1 MTTSKQPFDLI
12 YDQEIRQHLAAIKRK
27 HHSLIRQTITEQLT
41 YEPNIETR
49 NRKPL
54 TSSAEFG
61 EATWEIRFGPNNRF
75 RVFYRTDDSKQE
87 VRILAVGVKKRNQL
101 WIGGERF
108 EL

>member
-1 MTTSKQPFDLI
+1 MTTPKQSFDLI
-12 YDQEIRQHLAAIKRK
+12 YDQEIRQHLAAIERK
-27 HHSLIRQTITEQLT
+27 HHSFIRQTITQQLT

-61 EATWEIRFGPNNRF
+61 EVTWEIRFGPNNRF
-75 RVFYRTDDSKQE
+75 RVFYRTEESKQE
-87 VRILAVGVKKRNQL
+87 VRVLAIGVKNRNQL

>member
-1 MTTSKQPFDLI
+1 MAASKQPFQLV
-12 YDQEIRQHLAAIKRK
+12 YDQEIRQHLAAIERK
-27 HHSLIRQTITEQLT
+27 HHPLIRQTITEQLT
-41 YEPNIETR
+41 FEPNIQTR

-61 EATWEIRFGPNNRF
+61 AATWEIRFGPNNRF
-75 RVFYRTDDSKQE
+75 RVFYRMDLTNQE

>member
-1 MTTSKQPFDLI
+1 MAASKQPFDLI
-12 YDQEIRQHLAAIKRK
+12 YDQEIRQHLTAIERK

-41 YEPNIETR
+41 YEPDVQTR

-54 TSSAEFG
+54 SSAAEFG
-61 EATWEIRFGPNNRF
+61 EKTWEIRFGPNNRF
-75 RVFYRTDDSKQE
+75 RVFYRTDVSKRE
-87 VRILAVGVKKRNQL
+87 VRILAIGVKRRNQL